1 LASAGPPATP
11 VGWAVFGGTDP
22 LIRKL
27 YDPGHAI
34 GHWSQFD
41 AAGHFPALEAP
52 ALLAADTRAFF
63 GKLR

>member
-1 LASAGPPATP
+1 M
-11 VGWAVFGGTDP
+11 FGGTDL

-41 AAGHFPALEAP
+41 AADDFPALEAP
-52 ALLAADTRAFF
+52 ALLAADTREFF
-63 GKLR
+63 AKLR